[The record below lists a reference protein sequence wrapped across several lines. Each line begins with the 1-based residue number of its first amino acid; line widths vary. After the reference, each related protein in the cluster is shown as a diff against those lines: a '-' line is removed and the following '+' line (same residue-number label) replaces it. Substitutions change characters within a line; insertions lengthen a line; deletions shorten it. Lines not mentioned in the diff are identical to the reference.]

1 MSSIRCDIYDPKEYD
16 IWFAAAP
23 YRAASK
29 PAKTLKTWAA
39 EEQADV
45 VYNLCLFNMTGSGS
59 DKYGVIKG
67 RTLQYLRAKNVDCG
81 YGGTSEHL
89 TVSEGNVVA
98 GVKVAVR
105 DGVVLSG
112 LDKSTYRSRNM
123 IGELADGRIIVVQ
136 SSDGCTEEQ
145 VARYAAK
152 QHNIKMLLVQ
162 DAGGST
168 GMYRVSDGYLFAP
181 EKEGADGRPVCSVV
195 CMRKKNK
202 EERPMGKKKVFIG
215 VGHGGSDPGAVG
227 YLVEKDVNLTMATA
241 CRDFL
246 TAYGVEVKMSRTKDE
261 NDTVSQEVAEC
272 NAYAPDLA
280 IDVHNNSGGGD
291 GFEVFHTIHG
301 GTGKT
306 LAQNIEKHV
315 KAMGQNSRGV
325 KTRKGSNGDY
335 YAFIRETVAPA
346 VICEGV
352 FVDTKADAA
361 QADTLAEQ
369 QAFGVAYAKG
379 ILDTLGLA
387 YDEPEKE
394 PADEPAEPE
403 KGAVSMTQA
412 EFEAMYNK
420 VNPLYKT
427 IDDVPDYWKQSVR
440 EMLDS
445 GAINGGTADNPNDVN
460 MRHEALQAA
469 IVARRAAVAENK

>member
-16 IWFAAAP
+16 IWFAAAS
-23 YRAASK
+23 YGAASK

-45 VYNLCLFNMTGSGS
+45 VYNLCLFNMTGLGS
-59 DKYGVIKG
+59 DQYGVIKG

-89 TVSEGNVVA
+89 TVSTGNVVA

-123 IGELADGRIIVVQ
+123 IGMLADGRIIVVQ

-152 QHNIKMLLVQ
+152 QYAIDLLLVQ

-181 EKEGADGRPVCSVV
+181 EKEGTDGRPVCSVV

-202 EERPMGKKKVFIG
+202 EEKPMGKKKVFIG

-227 YLVEKDVNLTMATA
+227 YLVEKDINLTMATA

-246 TAYGVEVKMSRTKDE
+246 TAYGVDVKMSRTKDE

-280 IDVHNNSGGGD
+280 VDIHNNSGGGD

-301 GTGKT
+301 GTGKV
-306 LAQNIEKHV
+306 LAQNIEKYV
-315 KAMGQNSRGV
+315 KAIGQNSRGV
-325 KTRKGSNGDY
+325 KTRQGTSGDY

-352 FVDTKADAA
+352 FVDTKTDAA

-379 ILDTLGLA
+379 ILDTLGLS
-387 YDEPEKE
+387 YDEPEDDGE
-394 PADEPAEPE
+394 QDAPAEPE
-403 KGAVSMTQA
+403 QPAKEHWAQQYYDSLIAKGVR
-412 EFEAMYNK
+412 
-420 VNPLYKT
+420 
-427 IDDVPDYWKQSVR
+427 IDETRFDDPITRGEVFAL
-440 EMLDS
+440 LDRFK
-445 GAINGGTADNPNDVN
+445 D
-460 MRHEALQAA
+460 
-469 IVARRAAVAENK
+469 

>member
-1 MSSIRCDIYDPKEYD
+1 MSSIRCDIYDPKEYA

-23 YRAASK
+23 YGAASK

-67 RTLQYLRAKNVDCG
+67 RTLQYLRAKAVDCG
-81 YGGTSEHL
+81 YGGTAEHL
-89 TVSEGNVVA
+89 EVSPGNVVA

-123 IGELADGRIIVVQ
+123 IGVLADGRIIVVQ

-145 VARYAAK
+145 VARYAAGRYT
-152 QHNIKMLLVQ
+152 IKLLLVQ
-162 DAGGST
+162 DAGSST

-181 EKEGADGRPVCSVV
+181 ERDGADGRPVCSVV
-195 CMRKKNK
+195 CMRKKVK
-202 EERPMGKKKVFIG
+202 EGNPMGKKKVFLG

-246 TAYGVEVKMSRTKDE
+246 VACGVDVRMSRTKDE
-261 NDTVSQEVAEC
+261 DDTVMQEVAEC
-272 NAYAPDLA
+272 NAYDPDLA
-280 IDVHNNSGGGD
+280 VDIHNNSGGGD

-301 GTGKT
+301 GTGKV
-306 LAQNIEKHV
+306 LAENIEKQV
-315 KAMGQNSRGV
+315 LKIGQNSRGV
-325 KTRKGSNGDY
+325 KTRQGNNGDY

-369 QAFGVAYAKG
+369 QAFGAAYAKG
-379 ILDTLGLA
+379 ILDTLGLS
-387 YDEPEKE
+387 YDEPE
-394 PADEPAEPE
+394 DEP
-403 KGAVSMTQA
+403 
-412 EFEAMYNK
+412 
-420 VNPLYKT
+420 
-427 IDDVPDYWKQSVR
+427 DDVVETDEEV
-440 EMLDS
+440 
-445 GAINGGTADNPNDVN
+445 
-460 MRHEALQAA
+460 QAA
-469 IVARRAAVAENK
+469 ITKVQRTAGLAAETMQYLMAYEYGTELVLKLAKAME

>member
-1 MSSIRCDIYDPKEYD
+1 MSSIRCDVYDPKEYD
-16 IWFAAAP
+16 IWFAAAS
-23 YRAASK
+23 YGAASK
-29 PAKTLKTWAA
+29 PAKTLKTWAT

-45 VYNLCLFNMTGSGS
+45 VYNLCLFNMTGAGS
-59 DKYGVIKG
+59 DQYGVIKG
-67 RTLQYLRAKNVDCG
+67 RTLQYLKAKGVDCG
-81 YGGTSEHL
+81 YGGTAERL
-89 TVSEGNVVA
+89 TVSPGNVVA

-123 IGELADGRIIVVQ
+123 IGVLADGRIIVVQ

-152 QHNIKMLLVQ
+152 QYAVDLLLVQ

-181 EKEGADGRPVCSVV
+181 EREGADGRPVCSVV

-202 EERPMGKKKVFIG
+202 EGNPMGKKKVFIG

-246 TAYGVEVKMSRTKDE
+246 VAYGVDVCMSRTKDE
-261 NDTVSQEVAEC
+261 DDTVSQEIAEC

-280 IDVHNNSGGGD
+280 VDIHNNSGGGD

-315 KAMGQNSRGV
+315 KAIGQNSRGV
-325 KTRKGSNGDY
+325 KTRQGTSGDY

-346 VICEGV
+346 VIVEGV

-379 ILDTLGLA
+379 ILDTLGLD
-387 YDEPEKE
+387 YDEPEE
-394 PADEPAEPE
+394 PDDAFETDEE
-403 KGAVSMTQA
+403 V
-412 EFEAMYNK
+412 
-420 VNPLYKT
+420 
-427 IDDVPDYWKQSVR
+427 
-440 EMLDS
+440 
-445 GAINGGTADNPNDVN
+445 
-460 MRHEALQAA
+460 QAA
-469 IVARRAAVAENK
+469 ITKVQQKAGLAAETMQYLLAYEYGTDLVVKLANAMK

>member
-23 YRAASK
+23 YGAASK

-59 DKYGVIKG
+59 DKYGVIRG
-67 RTLQYLRAKNVDCG
+67 RTLQYLKAKNVDCG
-81 YGGTSEHL
+81 YGGTAEHL
-89 TVSEGNVVA
+89 TVSAGNVVA

-123 IGELADGRIIVVQ
+123 IGMLADGRIIVVQ

-145 VARYAAK
+145 VARYAAGRYT
-152 QHNIKMLLVQ
+152 IELLLVQ

-181 EKEGADGRPVCSVV
+181 EKEGTDGRPVCSVV

-202 EERPMGKKKVFIG
+202 EENDTMSKKKVFIG

-246 TAYGVEVKMSRTKDE
+246 TAYGVDVKMSRTKDE
-261 NDTVSQEVAEC
+261 NDTVNDEVREC
-272 NAYAPDLA
+272 NAYGPDLA
-280 IDVHNNSGGGD
+280 VDVHNNSGGGD
-291 GFEVFHTIHG
+291 GFEVFHTISG
-301 GTGKT
+301 GLGKT

-325 KTRKGSNGDY
+325 KTRQGSNGDY

-346 VICEGV
+346 VIVEGV

-387 YDEPEKE
+387 YDEPEE
-394 PADEPAEPE
+394 PDDAFETDEE
-403 KGAVSMTQA
+403 V
-412 EFEAMYNK
+412 
-420 VNPLYKT
+420 
-427 IDDVPDYWKQSVR
+427 
-440 EMLDS
+440 
-445 GAINGGTADNPNDVN
+445 
-460 MRHEALQAA
+460 QAA
-469 IVARRAAVAENK
+469 ITKVQQKAGLAAETMQYLLAYEYGTELVVKLASTMK

>member
-1 MSSIRCDIYDPKEYD
+1 MSSIRCDIYDRDEWD

-23 YRAASK
+23 YGAASK

-39 EEQADV
+39 EEGADV
-45 VYNLCLFNMTGSGS
+45 VYNLCLFNMSGSGS

-67 RTLQYLRAKNVDCG
+67 RTLQYLKAKGVDCG
-81 YGGTSEHL
+81 YGGTAEKL
-89 TVSEGNVVA
+89 TVSDGNVVS
-98 GVKVAVR
+98 GVKVAVKNNT
-105 DGVVLSG
+105 VQP
-112 LDKSTYRSRNM
+112 LDKTARRSRNM

-136 SSDGCTEEQ
+136 SSDGCTEDE
-145 VARYAAK
+145 VARYAAGRYT
-152 QHNIKMLLVQ
+152 IDLLLVQ

-168 GMYRVSDGYLFAP
+168 GMYRVEDGYLFAP
-181 EKEGADGRPVCSVV
+181 EKEGADGRAVCSVV

-202 EERPMGKKKVFIG
+202 EEKPMGKKKVFIG

-246 TAYGVEVKMSRTKDE
+246 VAYGVDVKMSRTKDE
-261 NDTVSQEVAEC
+261 DDAVMQEVAEC

-280 IDVHNNSGGGD
+280 VDVHNNSGGGD

-315 KAMGQNSRGV
+315 KAIGQNSRGV
-325 KTRKGSNGDY
+325 KTRQGTSGDY

-361 QADTLAEQ
+361 QADTLTEQ

-387 YDEPEKE
+387 YDEPEDTPDDAFE
-394 PADEPAEPE
+394 TDEE
-403 KGAVSMTQA
+403 V
-412 EFEAMYNK
+412 
-420 VNPLYKT
+420 
-427 IDDVPDYWKQSVR
+427 
-440 EMLDS
+440 
-445 GAINGGTADNPNDVN
+445 
-460 MRHEALQAA
+460 QAA
-469 IVARRAAVAENK
+469 ITKVQQKAGLAAETMQYLLAYEYGTDLVIKLAAAMK

>member
-1 MSSIRCDIYDPKEYD
+1 MSSIRCDVYDPKEYD

-23 YRAASK
+23 YGAASK

-59 DKYGVIKG
+59 DQYGVIRG
-67 RTLQYLRAKNVDCG
+67 RTLQYLKGKGVDCG
-81 YGGTSEHL
+81 YGGTIEHL

-112 LDKSTYRSRNM
+112 LDKSSYRSRNM
-123 IGELADGRIIVVQ
+123 IGMLADGRIIVVQ

-145 VARYAAK
+145 VARYAAGRYT
-152 QHNIKMLLVQ
+152 IKLLLVQ

-181 EKEGADGRPVCSVV
+181 EREGTDGRPVCSVV

-202 EERPMGKKKVFIG
+202 EGNPMGKKKVFIG

-246 TAYGVEVKMSRTKDE
+246 VAYGVDVCMSRTKDE

-272 NAYAPDLA
+272 NAYGPDLA
-280 IDVHNNSGGGD
+280 VDVHNNSGGGD

-325 KTRKGSNGDY
+325 KTRQGTSGDY

-346 VICEGV
+346 VIVEGV

-379 ILDTLGLA
+379 ILDTLGLD
-387 YDEPEKE
+387 YDEPEE
-394 PADEPAEPE
+394 PDDAFETDEE
-403 KGAVSMTQA
+403 V
-412 EFEAMYNK
+412 
-420 VNPLYKT
+420 
-427 IDDVPDYWKQSVR
+427 
-440 EMLDS
+440 
-445 GAINGGTADNPNDVN
+445 
-460 MRHEALQAA
+460 QAA
-469 IVARRAAVAENK
+469 ITKVQQKAGLDAETMQYLLAYEYGTDLVVKLANAMK

>member
-1 MSSIRCDIYDPKEYD
+1 MSSIRCDVYDPKEYD

-23 YRAASK
+23 YGAASK
-29 PAKTLKTWAA
+29 PAKTLRQWAA
-39 EEQADV
+39 EEGADV
-45 VYNLCLFNMTGSGS
+45 VYNLCLFNMQGSGS
-59 DKYGVIKG
+59 DQYGVIKG
-67 RTLQYLRAKNVDCG
+67 RTLQYLRAKDVDCG
-81 YGGTSEHL
+81 YGGTAEHL
-89 TVSEGNVVA
+89 TVSSGNVVA

-145 VARYAAK
+145 VARYAAGRYT
-152 QHNIKMLLVQ
+152 IELLLVQ

-168 GMYRVSDGYLFAP
+168 GMYRAEDGYLFAP
-181 EKEGADGRPVCSVV
+181 EREGTDGRPVCSVV

-202 EERPMGKKKVFIG
+202 EDNPMSKKKVFIG

-227 YLVEKDVNLTMATA
+227 YIEEADTNLQMALA

-246 TAYGVEVKMSRTKDE
+246 VAYGVDVKMSRTKDE
-261 NDTVSQEVAEC
+261 DDTVMQEVAEC

-306 LAQNIEKHV
+306 LAENIEKQV
-315 KAMGQNSRGV
+315 LKIGQNSRGV
-325 KTRKGSNGDY
+325 KTRQGTSGDY

-379 ILDTLGLA
+379 ILDTLGLP
-387 YDEPEKE
+387 YDEPE
-394 PADEPAEPE
+394 
-403 KGAVSMTQA
+403 
-412 EFEAMYNK
+412 EA
-420 VNPLYKT
+420 P
-427 IDDVPDYWKQSVR
+427 DDVFETDEEV
-440 EMLDS
+440 
-445 GAINGGTADNPNDVN
+445 
-460 MRHEALQAA
+460 QAA
-469 IVARRAAVAENK
+469 ITKVQQKAGLAAETMQYLLAYEYGTELVIKPAAAMK

>member
-1 MSSIRCDIYDPKEYD
+1 MSSIRCDIYDRDEWG

-23 YRAASK
+23 YGAASK

-39 EEQADV
+39 EESADV
-45 VYNLCLFNMTGSGS
+45 VYNLCLFNMSGSGS

-67 RTLQYLRAKNVDCG
+67 RTLQYLKAKGVDCG
-81 YGGTSEHL
+81 YGGTSEKL
-89 TVSEGNVVA
+89 TVSDGNVVS
-98 GVKVAVR
+98 GVKVAVK
-105 DGVVLSG
+105 DNVIQS
-112 LDKSTYRSRNM
+112 LDKTIRRSRNM

-136 SSDGCTEEQ
+136 SSDGCTEDE
-145 VARYAAK
+145 VVRYAAGRYT
-152 QHNIKMLLVQ
+152 IDLLLVQ

-168 GMYRVSDGYLFAP
+168 GMYRAEDGYLFAP
-181 EKEGADGRPVCSVV
+181 EKEGTDGRPVCSVV
-195 CMRKKNK
+195 CFRRKK
-202 EERPMGKKKVFIG
+202 EENNPMSKKKVFIG

-227 YLVEKDVNLTMATA
+227 YIEEADTNLQMALA

-246 TAYGVEVKMSRTKDE
+246 VAYGVDVKMSRTKDE
-261 NDTVSQEVAEC
+261 DDTVMQEVAEC
-272 NAYAPDLA
+272 NAYGPDLA
-280 IDVHNNSGGGD
+280 VDIHNNSGGGD

-315 KAMGQNSRGV
+315 KAIGQNSRGV
-325 KTRKGSNGDY
+325 KTRQGSNGDY

-379 ILDTLGLA
+379 ILDTLGIP
-387 YDEPEKE
+387 YDEPEEPEQPVEE
-394 PADEPAEPE
+394 PAKEHWAQKHYDSLNA
-403 KGAVSMTQA
+403 KGVEISETR
-412 EFEAMYNK
+412 F
-420 VNPLYKT
+420 
-427 IDDVPDYWKQSVR
+427 DDPITRGEVFAL
-440 EMLDS
+440 LD
-445 GAINGGTADNPNDVN
+445 
-460 MRHEALQAA
+460 R
-469 IVARRAAVAENK
+469 IVE

>member
-1 MSSIRCDIYDPKEYD
+1 MSSIRCDVYDPKEYD

-23 YRAASK
+23 YGAASK

-59 DKYGVIKG
+59 DQYGVIRG
-67 RTLQYLRAKNVDCG
+67 RTLQYLRAKDVDCG
-81 YGGTSEHL
+81 YGGTAERL
-89 TVSEGNVVA
+89 TVSPGNVVA

-145 VARYAAK
+145 VARYAAGRYT
-152 QHNIKMLLVQ
+152 IALLLVQ

-168 GMYRVSDGYLFAP
+168 GMYRTEDGYLFAP
-181 EKEGADGRPVCSVV
+181 EKEGTDGRPVCSVV
-195 CMRKKNK
+195 CFRRKK
-202 EERPMGKKKVFIG
+202 EENDPMSKKKVFLG

-246 TAYGVEVKMSRTKDE
+246 AAYGVDVKMSRTKDE
-261 NDTVSQEVAEC
+261 NDTVNEEIAEC
-272 NAYAPDLA
+272 NAYVPDLA
-280 IDVHNNSGGGD
+280 VDVHNNSGGGD

-301 GTGKT
+301 GTGKV
-306 LAQNIEKHV
+306 LAENIERHV
-315 KAMGQNSRGV
+315 KAIGQNSRGV
-325 KTRKGSNGDY
+325 KTRQGNNGDY

-346 VICEGV
+346 VIVEGV

-361 QADTLAEQ
+361 QADTLVEQ

-387 YDEPEKE
+387 YDEPEDDVE
-394 PADEPAEPE
+394 DEPETDE
-403 KGAVSMTQA
+403 EV
-412 EFEAMYNK
+412 
-420 VNPLYKT
+420 
-427 IDDVPDYWKQSVR
+427 
-440 EMLDS
+440 
-445 GAINGGTADNPNDVN
+445 
-460 MRHEALQAA
+460 QAA
-469 IVARRAAVAENK
+469 VTKVQQKAGLAAETMQYLLAYEYGTDLVIKLANAMK

>member
-16 IWFAAAP
+16 IWFSAAP
-23 YRAASK
+23 YGAARK

-59 DKYGVIKG
+59 DQYGVIRG

-81 YGGTSEHL
+81 YGGTAEHL
-89 TVSEGNVVA
+89 TVSPGNVVA

-123 IGELADGRIIVVQ
+123 IGVLADGRIIVVQ

-145 VARYAAK
+145 VARYAAGRYT
-152 QHNIKMLLVQ
+152 IKLLLVQ

-195 CMRKKNK
+195 CVRKKNK
-202 EERPMGKKKVFIG
+202 EEKPMGKKKVFIG

-246 TAYGVEVKMSRTKDE
+246 TAYGVDVRMSRTKDE
-261 NDTVSQEVAEC
+261 DDTVSQEVAEC

-280 IDVHNNSGGGD
+280 VDIHNNSGGGD

-315 KAMGQNSRGV
+315 KAIGQNSRGV
-325 KTRKGSNGDY
+325 KTRQGSSGDY

-379 ILDTLGLA
+379 ILDTLDLA
-387 YDEPEKE
+387 YDEPEKPDDTFE
-394 PADEPAEPE
+394 TDEE
-403 KGAVSMTQA
+403 V
-412 EFEAMYNK
+412 
-420 VNPLYKT
+420 
-427 IDDVPDYWKQSVR
+427 
-440 EMLDS
+440 
-445 GAINGGTADNPNDVN
+445 
-460 MRHEALQAA
+460 QAA
-469 IVARRAAVAENK
+469 ITKVQKKAGLAAETMQYLLAYEYGTELVTKLANAMK